1 LGNAVFKCEI
11 SSCKST
17 FARKDN
23 VKRHVQKY
31 HPGHLTPDRQADDD
45 VAGLGTK
52 EDEDAL
58 QISKKIEQTPLTQPW
73 WQMAA
78 IGNVPA
84 LELLL
89 RSGCDI
95 DMEADDGNTALH
107 CAAQNGQTT
116 ALKFILENGANVNA
130 EDFKS
135 QTPLLRAAIS
145 GKSDIIL
152 MLLRAGGTVVRF
164 GQIGYG
170 RPTPGFADYIVA
182 TGDPDLVQ
190 AILDMDMPQLRI
202 DRQAKA
208 AVLVAAAARI
218 GQTPILESLASSDRA
233 AFTPFRTRSP
243 IFLAVANGHLEADRT
258 MMALTGLSEDSK
270 SLPSLVC
277 TAARRGHL
285 DILRLLLESF
295 PSALNRQNYSKQSAL
310 HSAASKKRLSSV
322 LYLLSF
328 PDIDV
333 NQEEGSRSKGPTA
346 LHLAALCGAIDV
358 VRALIVHA
366 DIDLNRIAKD
376 RYNTGT
382 ALQMAVER
390 RHLDVVQALLL
401 CPGIDTSSKSGEGTA
416 LFLAARSGSLEI
428 SRALL
433 EHGARDDTAIF
444 PTLRT
449 GLHLTRLI
457 LQYDMQQLPSDAENI
472 VQSRAQLAEFLFHA
486 KGYQYH
492 EVSKNGVHLVSL
504 AAKENDADLLRVL
517 LNLDSITPDGLNEK
531 MNYERFPWYYRTP
544 LNYAKSRGYT
554 EIADLLASHG
564 AIDKFFDPYGRMAA
578 QERRE
583 ALELAAKNDES
594 TQPAQEQPPPSEASR
609 ETPEVASQEEYDSD
623 SELEQ
628 EPYSY
633 IDEYISPHSNED
645 ESERES
651 KRQRRE

>member
-1 LGNAVFKCEI
+1 
-11 SSCKST
+11 
-17 FARKDN
+17 
-23 VKRHVQKY
+23 
-31 HPGHLTPDRQADDD
+31 
-45 VAGLGTK
+45 
-52 EDEDAL
+52 
-58 QISKKIEQTPLTQPW
+58 
-73 WQMAA
+73 MAA
-78 IGNVPA
+78 IGNIAVLQIL
-84 LELLL
+84 LEA
-89 RSGCDI
+89 GCEI
-95 DMEADDGNTALH
+95 NINAGDGNTALH
-107 CAAQNGQTT
+107 CAAQAGQLT
-116 ALKFILENGANVNA
+116 AVEFLIEHGAQINLENL
-130 EDFKS
+130 KR
-135 QTPLLRAAIS
+135 QTPLLAAAIS
-145 GKSDIIL
+145 GSSDTIL
-152 MLLRAGGTVVRF
+152 ILLRAGGTVARF
-164 GQIGYG
+164 SRNTRYAGSS
-170 RPTPGFADYIVA
+170 TPAFADYIVA
-182 TGDPDLVQ
+182 TGDPDLIQ
-190 AILDMDMPQLRI
+190 AILDMDTPQLIKGRE
-202 DRQAKA
+202 AKA
-208 AVLVAAAARI
+208 AGLVAAAARI
-218 GQTPILESLASSDRA
+218 GQTPVLESLASSDQA
-233 AFTPFRTRSP
+233 AFIPFRKRWP
-243 IFLAVANGHLEADRT
+243 IFFAVSNGHLEAVRT

-333 NQEEGSRSKGPTA
+333 NQEEGRYRTA
-346 LHLAALCGAIDV
+346 LHLAVLCGAIDV
-358 VRALIVHA
+358 VRALIAHP
-366 DIDLNRIAKD
+366 DIDLNRISM
-376 RYNTGT
+376 YYLNTGT
-382 ALQMAVER
+382 ALQMAAKE

-449 GLHLTRLI
+449 GLHLARLI

-564 AIDKFFDPYGRMAA
+564 AIDEFFDPYGRMAA

-609 ETPEVASQEEYDSD
+609 ETPEDASQEEYDSD

>member
-1 LGNAVFKCEI
+1 
-11 SSCKST
+11 
-17 FARKDN
+17 
-23 VKRHVQKY
+23 
-31 HPGHLTPDRQADDD
+31 
-45 VAGLGTK
+45 
-52 EDEDAL
+52 
-58 QISKKIEQTPLTQPW
+58 
-73 WQMAA
+73 MAA
-78 IGNVPA
+78 IGNIAVLQIL
-84 LELLL
+84 LEA
-89 RSGCDI
+89 GCEI
-95 DMEADDGNTALH
+95 NINAGDGNTALH
-107 CAAQNGQTT
+107 CAAQAGQLT
-116 ALKFILENGANVNA
+116 AVEFLIEHGAQINLENL
-130 EDFKS
+130 KR
-135 QTPLLRAAIS
+135 QTPLLAAAIS
-145 GKSDIIL
+145 GSSDTIL
-152 MLLRAGGTVVRF
+152 ILLRAGGTVARF
-164 GQIGYG
+164 SRNTRYAGSS
-170 RPTPGFADYIVA
+170 TPAFADYIVA
-182 TGDPDLVQ
+182 TGDPDLIQ
-190 AILDMDMPQLRI
+190 AILDMDTPQLIKGRE
-202 DRQAKA
+202 AKA
-208 AVLVAAAARI
+208 AGLVAAAARI
-218 GQTPILESLASSDRA
+218 GQTPVLESLASSDQA
-233 AFTPFRTRSP
+233 AFTPFRKRWP
-243 IFLAVANGHLEADRT
+243 IFFAVSNGHLEAVRT

-285 DILRLLLESF
+285 DILRLLLEYF
-295 PSALNRQNYSKQSAL
+295 PSALNRQSYSEQSAL

-333 NQEEGSRSKGPTA
+333 NQEEGSRSKGHTA
-346 LHLAALCGAIDV
+346 LHLAALFGAIDV
-358 VRALIVHA
+358 VRALIAHP
-366 DIDLNRIAKD
+366 DIDLNRISMK
-376 RYNTGT
+376 YSNIGT
-382 ALQMAVER
+382 ALQMAAKE

-492 EVSKNGVHLVSL
+492 EVSKTGVHLISL

-517 LNLDSITPDGLNEK
+517 LNLDSITPDDLNEK
-531 MNYERFPWYYRTP
+531 MYNERFPWNYRTP

-554 EIADLLASHG
+554 EVADLLSAHG
-564 AIDKFFDPYGRMAA
+564 AIDEFFDPFGAMAA

-594 TQPAQEQPPPSEASR
+594 SQPAQKQPPPSEASG
-609 ETPEVASQEEYDSD
+609 ETAEVASQEEYDSD

-651 KRQRRE
+651 KRQRRELASWWL